1 MDGPN
6 NLEIYITLG
15 WKGLPGTNTLAY
27 WPLLSGIYIGDV
39 YRWKRMR
46 LRLAIAIAI
55 VPFQF
60 ALDIVRQYIC
70 LSLVVCLSRKFNFWL
85 LERTTLLYVLLLQKV
100 LLSKPQF
107 VFLIQNLAHMTRGL
121 YSKAF

>member
-1 MDGPN
+1 MDGLN
-6 NLEIYITLG
+6 NLDSYITLG

-27 WPLLSGIYIGDV
+27 WPLLSGLYIGDV

-46 LRLAIAIAI
+46 FRLEIAIAIAI

-70 LSLVVCLSRKFNFWL
+70 VTQGV
-85 LERTTLLYVLLLQKV
+85 
-100 LLSKPQF
+100 
-107 VFLIQNLAHMTRGL
+107 
-121 YSKAF
+121 